1 VPDQLV
7 VALTLVVMFAGL
19 IGVVVPFIPGVVVV
33 GTAAIVSTFVLGI
46 TPAGWLMVA
55 TIGLLTL
62 GGAGASMIL
71 PARRGLRGGAA
82 RSSLAL
88 AAAVGM
94 VGFFAIPIVGLPLG
108 ALGGL
113 YLGELNRHGDR
124 TVAWAHTLDVLKA
137 YGVGVLVEFGAAV
150 VIVAIWL
157 PGTLLRLL

>member
-1 VPDQLV
+1 VPEGLI

-19 IGVVVPFIPGVVVV
+19 IGVVLPFIPGVVVV

-55 TIGLLTL
+55 TIGLITL
-62 GGAGASMIL
+62 GGAGASLIL
-71 PARRGLRGGAA
+71 PARRGLKGGAA

-88 AAAVGM
+88 GAAIGL
-94 VGFFAIPIVGLPLG
+94 VGFFAIPVVGMPLG

-124 TVAWAHTLDVLKA
+124 TQAWASTLDVLKA
-137 YGVGVLVEFGAAV
+137 YGIGVLVEFAAAIA
-150 VIVAIWL
+150 IVAIWL